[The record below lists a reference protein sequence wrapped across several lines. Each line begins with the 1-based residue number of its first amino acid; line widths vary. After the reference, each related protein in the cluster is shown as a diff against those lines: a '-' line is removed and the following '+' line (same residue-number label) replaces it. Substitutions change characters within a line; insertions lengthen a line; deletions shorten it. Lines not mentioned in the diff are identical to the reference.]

1 MICVI
6 SFVHVMFDKVLVFI
20 NFKCWEV
27 LNLMFSFHFPSII
40 YTFDLGFD
48 NKYIF
53 KSPFWFQKIFFQFP

>member
-53 KSPFWFQKIFFQFP
+53 KSPF